1 MDKQIKIEK
10 RDILTREYNI
20 IYEEIVMLGILIAHQ
35 KVLDPDEMSA
45 IKILKRDTSGNPI
58 STEKMSRK
66 EFIGIRQE
74 ELEAKEVALDI
85 IKKQMK

>member
-20 IYEEIVMLGILIAHQ
+20 VYEEIVMLEILIAHQ

-45 IKILKRDTSGNPI
+45 LKILGRNLDGSPK

-66 EFIGIRQE
+66 EFMAIRQD
-74 ELEAKEVALDI
+74 ELEAKEVAQDI